1 MAACGLLL
9 TVLLLVVANE
19 VSPANTRKSGITLDL
34 CGSLQ
39 ASKEIIINIVA
50 QNDETRQAKITGDG
64 NTKQYKVQIDGAS
77 LQQGNKYQFQ
87 SQQKSIK
94 QVTVTSTASHICVNA
109 LVIDTIIV
117 VDQPTDFKTTCPT
130 PSPDAVLERP
140 CKQFGVSIDVSKLFV
155 CPERLKDLLLRQKIV
170 TATPGS
176 QATDGEPPTYD
187 ITNEC
192 SKHHLRLL
200 RA

>member
-19 VSPANTRKSGITLDL
+19 VSSSNTRKSGITLDL

-39 ASKEIIINIVA
+39 SSKEIIINIVA